1 MTPPPQL
8 LHPLDITCAG
18 ELQPQVVTGA
28 LHRGAVAQHF
38 GAGAQHVGAGEQLD
52 ALPQPLLRP
61 ARFPNKPACA
71 SDAET
76 TITEQTTKLATKN
89 RLIGTSLGKQF
100 SMTRNAGHSR
110 LVLLSPTRGVR
121 ELSDYATFDS
131 KTFWEICVI

>member
-28 LHRGAVAQHF
+28 GELQPQVETGALHRGAGAQHVGAGALHR

-100 SMTRNAGHSR
+100 FNDQKR
-110 LVLLSPTRGVR
+110 
-121 ELSDYATFDS
+121 
-131 KTFWEICVI
+131 